1 MQKIN
6 KKNLLFSTAP
16 EVVMFSYIG
25 ILENETK
32 NIIMITEGVDYS
44 LSPEEISKFLVR

>member
-1 MQKIN
+1 
-6 KKNLLFSTAP
+6 
-16 EVVMFSYIG
+16 MFSYIG

-44 LSPEEISKFLVR
+44 LSPESISEFLIK

>member
-6 KKNLLFSTAP
+6 RKNLLFSTAP

-32 NIIMITEGVDYS
+32 NIVMITEGVDYA
-44 LSPEEISKFLVR
+44 LPPEEISEFLIR

>member
-1 MQKIN
+1 
-6 KKNLLFSTAP
+6 
-16 EVVMFSYIG
+16 MFSYIG